1 MANLTFALL
10 ARAGLFG
17 FGLILLFIG
26 ERFLGAGG
34 SRTLFSGAG
43 AALMVLSFVLR
54 FVNRGKARPGARQV
68 EGYLLALYALAA
80 FALLLYVMQSDLW
93 VSLTGSSL
101 EKTWP
106 KLATV
111 LGALWPAVLAASIL
125 PIIFGE
131 MAYSSVAHAPTV
143 EALRVRDAIL
153 SGLGLA
159 GALVFSFS
167 IYYVASERDHK
178 VDFSYFRT
186 AKAGESTQ
194 KIVEQL
200 DQPLIIS
207 LFFPPANEVR
217 EEVLEYFK
225 DLKSKSKFL
234 EVNVYDHAVDP
245 LKAKELAVTGNGI
258 VVVSRAA
265 RKEPLSIGLDL
276 EGARN
281 QLRNLDKEIQKR
293 MLQVARPQRTVYL
306 TTGHGERSPFPSS
319 DTDKRRTIRDVK
331 ELLTQQG
338 YQVKDL
344 GMAEGLGVDVPND
357 AAIVLAI
364 GPQKPFVPEEIAAI
378 GRYFDRGGRV
388 FVALD
393 PENGDMADLLKTF
406 NLAYS
411 PVTLANDQ
419 FYGRITNRDSDRAN
433 LATGSY
439 SSHPSVS
446 TLGRLGQRA
455 PMVLLGAGSLSELK
469 AVAGVPK
476 TMTVDFPV
484 RAHPA
489 TWNDLNGNF
498 TFDSPAETRKG
509 WEIGAS
515 VVKKTNAQKPDTD
528 GRALVLGDSDAMSDG
543 IIASQ
548 PGNAYYVL
556 DGMKWLLGDE
566 AIAGEVS
573 SEVDVPIIHTKKQD
587 QAWFFSTILIGPL
600 LVIGLGW
607 LANRRRV
614 KQPKSQSKSSK
625 KESK

>member
-1 MANLTFALL
+1 MVSLSLALL
-10 ARAGLFG
+10 LRAGLFG
-17 FGLILLFIG
+17 SGLILLFLG
-26 ERFLGAGG
+26 ERIIGAGG
-34 SRTLFSGAG
+34 SRTVFSGAG
-43 AALMVLSFVLR
+43 AVLIALAFLTRLMKR
-54 FVNRGKARPGARQV
+54 DKARPGAR
-68 EGYLLALYALAA
+68 EAESYLLSLYLLAI
-80 FALLLYVMQSDLW
+80 FALGLYVLQSDLW
-93 VSLTGSSL
+93 TSLTGTGL
-101 EKTWP
+101 EKNWP
-106 KLATV
+106 KLATA
-111 LGALWPAVLAASIL
+111 LGALWPALLIAALL

-131 MAYSSVAHAPTV
+131 MAYSSVAQAPEV
-143 EALRVRDAIL
+143 EALRVRDAIF

-159 GALVFSFS
+159 GALIFAVS

-178 VDFSYFRT
+178 ADFSYFRT

-200 DQPLIIS
+200 DAPLTIS

-225 DLKSKSKFL
+225 DLKPKSKFL

-245 LKAKELAVTGNGI
+245 AKAKELGVTGNGI
-258 VVVSRAA
+258 MVVSRGA
-265 RKEPLSIGLDL
+265 RKEPMSIGLEL
-276 EGARN
+276 EAARN
-281 QLRNLDKEIQKR
+281 SLRNLDKEIQKR

-306 TTGHGERSPFPSS
+306 TTGHGERAAFPQS

-331 ELLTQQG
+331 ELMTQQG
-338 YQVKDL
+338 YQVKEL
-344 GMAEGLGVDVPND
+344 GMAEGLGVDVPAD
-357 AAIVLAI
+357 AAILIAI
-364 GPQKPFVPEEIAAI
+364 GPQKPFAPEEVAAI
-378 GRYFDRGGRV
+378 SRYFDRGGRV
-388 FVALD
+388 FIALD
-393 PENGDMADLLKTF
+393 PENGDMADLMKVF
-406 NLAYS
+406 SLAYS

-419 FYGRITNRDSDRAN
+419 FYGRITNKESDRAN

-455 PMVLLGAGSLSELK
+455 PMVLLGAGSLSEVK
-469 AVAGVPK
+469 PAAGVAK
-476 TMTVDFPV
+476 TVTVDFPV

-498 TFDSPAETRKG
+498 AFDAPAETRKG
-509 WEIGAS
+509 WELGAS
-515 VVKKTNAQKPDTD
+515 VIKKTNAQKPETD

-543 IIASQ
+543 IIAAQ
-548 PGNAYYVL
+548 AGNAYYVL

-573 SEVDVPIIHTKKQD
+573 SEVDVPIVHTKKQD
-587 QAWFFSTILIGPL
+587 AAWFYSTILIGPM

-607 LANRRRV
+607 LANRRRA
-614 KQPKSQSKSSK
+614 KPASKSPK